1 MRGNMERKGK
11 ATVTSVTM
19 NLQDV
24 LYVLYL
30 LPTTRVRP
38 LVPDV
43 LPLATVAG
51 DNVFVALV
59 MFRSTVVKASLVP
72 TPHIAFDQ
80 INVRTYVVDPRT
92 GQYAVYFIHCGIGSV
107 LVTVLYRLVSGMP
120 VEHIPFTIGTQR
132 DDSMRY
138 AQYRASGR
146 WRGDVLIEAEEIAPQ
161 VEEISPFSSM
171 YEAMGYLVDT
181 FIGFYG
187 PRNHLRRIEVWHPHT
202 APRLARAAEA
212 RCPILTALGLA
223 EEEEIQQP
231 HNGLLVMGWPF
242 VTYLPPGGLQI

>member
-1 MRGNMERKGK
+1 MRALEQKGK
-11 ATVTSVTM
+11 ATLTSVTM

-30 LPTTRVRP
+30 LPTSRVRP

-59 MFRSTVVKASLVP
+59 MFHSTVVKASLVP
-72 TPHIAFDQ
+72 MPHIAFDQ
-80 INVRTYVVDPRT
+80 INVRTYVLDPHT

-107 LVTVLYRLVSGMP
+107 LVTLLYRLVSSMP
-120 VEHIPFTIGTQR
+120 VEHIPFTMRIQR
-132 DDSMRY
+132 DDSIRY
-138 AQYRASGR
+138 GHYRASGQ
-146 WRGDVLIEAEEIAPQ
+146 WRGDLLIEAEEIAPQ
-161 VEEISPFSSM
+161 VEEISPFSNM

-187 PRNHLRRIEVWHPHT
+187 PRNHIRRIEVWHPHT
-202 APRLARAAEA
+202 PPRLGRALEA
-212 RCPILTALGLA
+212 RCPLLTTLGLA
-223 EEEEIQQP
+223 KEKEIQQP
-231 HNGLLVMGWPF
+231 HNVLLVTGWPF
-242 VTYLPPGGLQI
+242 VTYLPPGRLQI